1 MSRLSITSG
10 PSQGQSFDCDREL
23 VVGREGADLVIEDW
37 EMSRRHAVIRPV
49 PAGLEVEDLGSL
61 NGTFV
66 DGERITAVTLVTAA
80 ATMKM
85 GITNFAVEVASSDA
99 PLLETQ
105 RTVIKQAE
113 PDEPVADV
121 SERTTIRAV
130 PDETP
135 SAEPIAEVSER
146 TTIRNVPD
154 ETPSAEPIAEV
165 SDHTTIR
172 NVPSETPSPEPIA
185 EASDHTSIRNVPDE
199 TPSPEPIDEVSD
211 HTTAS
216 DKPIID
222 LVDRTVVR
230 DVVPHA
236 LAKPADR
243 PSPGVDAPAGPPA
256 AGPAAG
262 PPPAGGPPAGFPPG
276 GLPPGLPPGGPPAP
290 VRLLMKTPFGK
301 RLMPFMLKMRQ
312 RRERPR

>member
-37 EMSRRHAVIRPV
+37 EMSRRHAAIRPV
-49 PAGLEVEDLGSL
+49 PAGLEIEDLGSL

-66 DGERITAVTLVTAA
+66 DGERITAITLVTAA
-80 ATMKM
+80 ATVKM
-85 GITNFAVEVASSDA
+85 GVTNFAVEVATSDA

-113 PDEPVADV
+113 PDQPVAEV
-121 SERTTIRAV
+121 SDRTTIRNV

-135 SAEPIAEVSER
+135 SAEPVAEVSDR

-165 SDHTTIR
+165 SDRTT
-172 NVPSETPSPEPIA
+172 
-185 EASDHTSIRNVPDE
+185 IRNVPDE
-199 TPSPEPIDEVSD
+199 TPSAEPIAEVSD
-211 HTTAS
+211 RTTVSELPS

-222 LVDRTVVR
+222 VVDRTVVR

-236 LAKPADR
+236 LGKPADR
-243 PSPGVDAPAGPPA
+243 PSPGADAPAGPPA
-256 AGPAAG
+256 AGPAGGG
-262 PPPAGGPPAGFPPG
+262 PAPGGGPPAGFPPG
-276 GLPPGLPPGGPPAP
+276 GLPAGLPPGGPPAP

>member
-37 EMSRRHAVIRPV
+37 EMSRRHAAIRPV
-49 PAGLEVEDLGSL
+49 PAGLEIEDLGSL

-66 DGERITAVTLVTAA
+66 DGERITAITLVTAA
-80 ATMKM
+80 ATVKM
-85 GITNFAVEVASSDA
+85 GVTNFAVEVATSDA

-113 PDEPVADV
+113 PDQPVADV
-121 SERTTIRAV
+121 SERTTIRNV

-135 SAEPIAEVSER
+135 SAEPVAEVSDR

-165 SDHTTIR
+165 SDRTT
-172 NVPSETPSPEPIA
+172 VSELP
-185 EASDHTSIRNVPDE
+185 
-199 TPSPEPIDEVSD
+199 
-211 HTTAS
+211 S

-222 LVDRTVVR
+222 VVDRTVVR

-236 LAKPADR
+236 LGKPADR
-243 PSPGVDAPAGPPA
+243 PSPGADAPAGPPA
-256 AGPAAG
+256 AGPAGGG
-262 PPPAGGPPAGFPPG
+262 PAPGDGPPAGFPPG
-276 GLPPGLPPGGPPAP
+276 GLPAGLPPGGPPAP

>member
-135 SAEPIAEVSER
+135 SAEPIAEVSDR
-146 TTIRNVPD
+146 TTIRNVPS